1 MTNFGQQCYKGKSLS
16 SSVCLPHDYNLG
28 EVPDIPAMIHTIF
41 EINNIRDIDDKKM
54 TVTFEFYQQLTW
66 VDDRIL
72 LNLSIEETKL
82 GGVPLTGNQL
92 QYIWTPGL
100 QIQSLVDFK
109 LRSVF

>member
-72 LNLSIEETKL
+72 SNLSVEEKKL
-82 GGVPLTGNQL
+82 GGVP
-92 QYIWTPGL
+92 
-100 QIQSLVDFK
+100 SKF
-109 LRSVF
+109 S